1 MARTETVAINLI
13 ESNIVV
19 DSILLGDVDNHTLHG
34 ISNATGRASPFLS
47 HQPLSK
53 HSIYSMY

>member
-1 MARTETVAINLI
+1 MAHFSYRSMAKTETVAINLI

-34 ISNATGRASPFLS
+34 ISNATGIA
-47 HQPLSK
+47 PLEP
-53 HSIYSMY
+53 IT

>member
-1 MARTETVAINLI
+1 MAKTETVAINLI

-34 ISNATGRASPFLS
+34 ISNATGRASHFVS
-47 HQPLSK
+47 R
-53 HSIYSMY
+53 